1 MSYDPQQLADQARAA
16 QRTNIPGI
24 LLVIMG
30 ILNGLGAG
38 YFAFSSVLAI
48 ANPMQQAAET
58 NRAYEQLFG
67 KEGMEEMGLT
77 QTPESIRIGG
87 IAMMVVALLGLIG
100 AVISILGGIKM
111 RTLERHA
118 LALTGAVACMLPCIS
133 CPGCCGPGYLVGIW
147 ALIVLL
153 DANVKAAFH

>member
-1 MSYDPQQLADQARAA
+1 MSYDPQQLDDQARAA

-38 YFAFSSVLAI
+38 YFVVNGVFVSSSPEKVV
-48 ANPMQQAAET
+48 PMMEKMGFGPQQAGQMQ
-58 NRAYEQLFG
+58 AYGLFYI
-67 KEGMEEMGLT
+67 GL
-77 QTPESIRIGG
+77 G
-87 IAMMVVALLGLIG
+87 IVGLICS
-100 AVISILGGIKM
+100 VVTILGGIKM
-111 RTLERHA
+111 RNLEAHS
-118 LALTGAVACMLPCIS
+118 LAVTAAVMSMLPCLS
-133 CPGCCGPGYLVGIW
+133 FPGCCGPGYLVGIW